1 MRGVS
6 VEGNGKVGQRRV
18 WSDRQQR
25 VSIIKKMPYRNLLF
39 YKLNKMKKN

>member
-25 VSIIKKMPYRNLLF
+25 VSIIKKNAI
-39 YKLNKMKKN
+39 